1 MNTAKRS
8 KVLILGTSAVEEEL
22 ATSFRRLGYE
32 AQVGTFEQGAPGAMT
47 PDITVAGEGTDLTKL
62 RELVDTSGC
71 ELFPTVEACRM
82 TRNREGVR
90 RTAAEELGLPTM
102 AYKFVDTVEELEAC
116 AEQVGYPL
124 VVKPG
129 RSTAGEG
136 QSVVREDSELRAAF
150 SKAQSVS
157 ESKSG
162 EREPVAVEQ
171 YIDFDYEVTILTVR
185 SIDPATGAMATWFC
199 EPIGTRHE
207 HGKLVETWQPAA
219 LSQAAADNARSIAA
233 RISGAI
239 AGRGVYSIELFVDG
253 DEVYFSQATP
263 RPDADGLLT
272 RGTQRVDQF
281 DLHARATAGLPIDVT
296 LTSPGAA
303 AFLHGVN
310 PTTAQIAQ
318 AMAVDEVTVE
328 VHEDAVMVLA
338 TADTIDEAH
347 ERAAEAAKQL
357 EVER

>member
-1 MNTAKRS
+1 MSTAKRS
-8 KVLILGTSAVEEEL
+8 KVLILGTSEVEEEL
-22 ATSFRRLGYE
+22 ASSFRHLGYE
-32 AQVGTFEQGAPGAMT
+32 VQVGTFEQGAPGAMS
-47 PDITVAGEGTDLTKL
+47 PDITVAGEGTDLAKL
-62 RELVDTSGC
+62 RELVETSGC

-102 AYKFVDTVEELEAC
+102 AYQFADSPEALEAC

-136 QSVVREDSELRAAF
+136 QSVVRAADELHEAWTKAHAA
-150 SKAQSVS
+150 S
-157 ESKSG
+157 ESESG
-162 EREPVAVEQ
+162 ESEPVAVEQ
-171 YIDFDYEVTILTVR
+171 YIDFDYEVTILTAR
-185 SIDPATGAMATWFC
+185 SIDPATGELATWFC

-207 HGKLVETWQPAA
+207 DGKLVETWQPAA

-239 AGRGVYSIELFVDG
+239 AGRGVYSTELFVDG

-272 RGTQRVDQF
+272 RNTQRVDQF

-303 AFLHGVN
+303 TFLHGVN
-310 PTTAQIAQ
+310 PTTEQIAQ
-318 AMAVDEVTVE
+318 AMAVEEATVQ
-328 VHEDAVMVLA
+328 VHEDTVMVLA
-338 TADTIDEAH
+338 TADSVEEAR
-347 ERAAEAAKQL
+347 ERAAAAAHFLREA
-357 EVER
+357 E

>member
-32 AQVGTFEQGAPGAMT
+32 VQVGTFEQGAPGAMT

-136 QSVVREDSELRAAF
+136 QSVVRESKELRAAF
-150 SKAQSVS
+150 SKAQTACGPEGAS
-157 ESKSG
+157 
-162 EREPVAVEQ
+162 EPVAVEQ

>member
-32 AQVGTFEQGAPGAMT
+32 VQVGTFEQGAPGAMT

-102 AYKFVDTVEELEAC
+102 AYKFVDTVEDLEAC

-136 QSVVREDSELRAAF
+136 QSVVRESKELREAF
-150 SKAQSVS
+150 AKAQTACGPEGAS
-157 ESKSG
+157 
-162 EREPVAVEQ
+162 EPVAVEQ

>member
-22 ATSFRRLGYE
+22 ATSFRHLGYE
-32 AQVGTFEQGAPGAMT
+32 VQLGTFAQGAPGNMT

-102 AYKFVDTVEELEAC
+102 AYKFVDSVEDLESC

-136 QSVVREDSELRAAF
+136 QSVVRESSELGEAF
-150 SKAQSVS
+150 AKAQTACGPEG
-157 ESKSG
+157 ES
-162 EREPVAVEQ
+162 EPVAVEQ
-171 YIDFDYEVTILTVR
+171 YIDFDYEVTILTAR
-185 SIDPATGAMATWFC
+185 SIDPATGELATWFC

-207 HGKLVETWQPAA
+207 DGKLVETWQPAA

-272 RGTQRVDQF
+272 RVTQRVNQF
-281 DLHARATAGLPIDVT
+281 DLHARATAGLPIDAT

-310 PTTAQIAQ
+310 PSTAQIAR
-318 AMAVDEVTVE
+318 AMAVDETSVQ
-328 VHEDAVMVLA
+328 VHGNTAMALC
-338 TADTIDEAH
+338 TADTVEQARA
-347 ERAAEAAKQL
+347 RAAEAITFLAP
-357 EVER
+357 EGE

>member
-32 AQVGTFEQGAPGAMT
+32 VQVGTFEQGAPGAMT

-136 QSVVREDSELRAAF
+136 QSVVRESKELRAAF
-150 SKAQSVS
+150 SKAQTACGPEGAS
-157 ESKSG
+157 
-162 EREPVAVEQ
+162 EPVAVEQ

-357 EVER
+357 IVER

>member
-1 MNTAKRS
+1 MNTVKRS

-32 AQVGTFEQGAPGAMT
+32 VQVGTFEQGAPGAMT

-102 AYKFVDTVEELEAC
+102 AYKFVDTVEDLEAC

-136 QSVVREDSELRAAF
+136 QSVVRESKELRGAF
-150 SKAQSVS
+150 AKAQSVS

-328 VHEDAVMVLA
+328 VHEDAAMVLA

-347 ERAAEAAKQL
+347 ERAAEAATQL
-357 EVER
+357 GVER

>member
-32 AQVGTFEQGAPGAMT
+32 VQVGTFEQGAPGAMT
-47 PDITVAGEGTDLTKL
+47 PDITVAGEDTDLTKL

-102 AYKFVDTVEELEAC
+102 AYKFVDTVEDLEAC

-136 QSVVREDSELRAAF
+136 QSVVRESKELRGAF
-150 SKAQSVS
+150 AKAQMACGPEGAS
-157 ESKSG
+157 
-162 EREPVAVEQ
+162 EPVAVEQ

-318 AMAVDEVTVE
+318 AMAVDEVTIE

-347 ERAAEAAKQL
+347 ERAAEAATKL

>member
-32 AQVGTFEQGAPGAMT
+32 VQVGTFEQGAPGAMT

-136 QSVVREDSELRAAF
+136 QSVVRESKELRAAF

-357 EVER
+357 IVER

>member
-8 KVLILGTSAVEEEL
+8 KVLILGTSAVEDEL

-32 AQVGTFEQGAPGAMT
+32 VQVGTFEQGAPGAMT

-102 AYKFVDTVEELEAC
+102 AYKFVDTVEDLEEC

-136 QSVVREDSELRAAF
+136 QSVVREASELRGAF
-150 SKAQSVS
+150 AKAQTACGPEGAS
-157 ESKSG
+157 
-162 EREPVAVEQ
+162 EPVAVEQ
-171 YIDFDYEVTILTVR
+171 YIDFDYEVTILTAR
-185 SIDPATGAMATWFC
+185 SIDPATGELATWFC

-207 HGKLVETWQPAA
+207 DGKLVETWQPAA

-272 RGTQRVDQF
+272 RVTQRVNQF
-281 DLHARATAGLPIDVT
+281 DLHARATAGLPIDAT

-310 PTTAQIAQ
+310 PSTAQIAQ

-328 VHEDAVMVLA
+328 VHEDTVMVLV
-338 TADTIDEAH
+338 TADTIDEAQA
-347 ERAAEAAKQL
+347 RAAEAAKQL
-357 EVER
+357 EAER

>member
-47 PDITVAGEGTDLTKL
+47 PDITVAGEGTDLAKL

-102 AYKFVDTVEELEAC
+102 AYKFVDTVEDLEAC

-136 QSVVREDSELRAAF
+136 QSVVRESKELRAAF
-150 SKAQSVS
+150 SKAQTAC
-157 ESKSG
+157 G
-162 EREPVAVEQ
+162 PERASEPVAVEQ
-171 YIDFDYEVTILTVR
+171 YIDFDYEVTILTAR
-185 SIDPATGAMATWFC
+185 SIDPATGELATWFC

-207 HGKLVETWQPAA
+207 EGKLVETWQPAA

-272 RGTQRVDQF
+272 RVTQRVNQL

-328 VHEDAVMVLA
+328 VHEDTVIVLA
-338 TADTIDEAH
+338 TADTIDEAQA
-347 ERAAEAAKQL
+347 RAVEAAKQL
-357 EVER
+357 EAER